1 MKTLLDGSEL
11 SVMSGFY
18 VLELH
23 APGAIEQAVRKS
35 LHDIDQI
42 VLVLYAR
49 TFHLRPSNL

>member
-11 SVMSGFY
+11 SVMSGLY